1 MWVGTRGA
9 AQRLR
14 HELVPEA
21 RGEYLDAGV
30 DVHDGAQEEAQVGYP
45 RVRIVAAVVAA
56 GDDEAGVGVELGRR
70 GALVVPASEVFPA
83 RNERRGRRRVRRGSI
98 GRVLA
103 ERRLVGSRVRGAP
116 SLARA

>member
-21 RGEYLDAGV
+21 RGEYLDPRV
-30 DVHDGAQEEAQVGYP
+30 DVHDGAQEGAEVGYP

-70 GALVVPASEVFPA
+70 RALVVPASEVFPA
-83 RNERRGRRRVRRGSI
+83 RNERRGRRVVRRGSI

-103 ERRLVGSRVRGAP
+103 ERRLVGWRVRGAP

>member
-14 HELVPEA
+14 HELVPKA
-21 RGEYLDAGV
+21 RGEYLDPWV
-30 DVHDGAQEEAQVGYP
+30 NVHDGAQEDAEVGYP

-70 GALVVPASEVFPA
+70 RPLVVPAPEVFPA
-83 RNERRGRRRVRRGSI
+83 RNERRGRRVVRRGSI

-103 ERRLVGSRVRGAP
+103 ERR
-116 SLARA
+116 